1 MAQVI
6 SIKDRIARTPRRGE
20 ADIGD
25 AKILL
30 FTGIRYERFGGLPA
44 RVEFDEKGEPIKH

>member
-6 SIKDRIARTPRRGE
+6 SIKDRLARTPRRSDVE
-20 ADIGD
+20 IGD

-30 FTGIRYERFGGLPA
+30 FTGTRYERFGTLPA
-44 RVEFDEKGEPIKH
+44 RVELDEKGEPIKH